1 MKKQLLAAAMLFIT
15 SALCAQ
21 LPSTDIFLVNMNIA
35 NDGKIYF
42 SDPKNITHRKGY
54 DNQPSFSKDGSKV
67 YFVAYHDTIQSDIYV
82 YDSND
87 TSITQLTNTPE
98 SEFSPRITADELAFT
113 IIRVDADK
121 GQRYYKI
128 LMDGLNEEQLLG
140 NEDSAAYYCRIND
153 STVAIAELNNNQMDL
168 NIYELPGEQFIPLA
182 KNVGRCIAVI
192 PDGDNEISYVEK
204 ADTNGYMMM
213 SFSLNSGLIGGVCQ
227 LPKGVEDYA
236 WTADGRILCGTDGK
250 LLMYDK
256 SKPETG
262 WTEIADFSKSIGDF
276 YRIAINNSN
285 TQLALVA
292 YTKDDSQKSDAK
304 KDEPKEGK
312 KQKRKKD

>member
-1 MKKQLLAAAMLFIT
+1 MKKQLLAAAMLLVT

-21 LPSTDIFLVNMNIA
+21 LPSTDIFLVNMNMA
-35 NDGKIYF
+35 KDGKIYF
-42 SDPKNITHRKGY
+42 SEPKNITHRKGY

-67 YFVAYHDTIQSDIYV
+67 YYVAYYDTVQSDIYV

-98 SEFSPRITADELAFT
+98 SEFSPRINSDDLSFT
-113 IIRVDADK
+113 IVRVDADK
-121 GQRYYKI
+121 AQRFYKI
-128 LMDGLNEEQLLG
+128 LMDGTNEEQLVG
-140 NEDSAAYYCRIND
+140 NSDSVAYYCKVND
-153 STVAIAELNNNQMDL
+153 STVAAAELNNNILEL
-168 NIYELPGEQFIPLA
+168 NIYELPGGQFIPLA
-182 KNVGRCIAVI
+182 KNIGRCIAVI

-236 WTADGRILCGTDGK
+236 WTSDGRILCGISGK
-250 LLMYDK
+250 MLIYDK
-256 SKPETG
+256 NKPENG

-285 TQLALVA
+285 SQLALVA
-292 YTKDDSQKSDAK
+292 YTKDDSQKSDVKKEEAK
-304 KDEPKEGK
+304 DDK